1 MELLLTVE
9 QAAERLHLQ
18 PNTVRQHLSRGL
30 LRGIKRGRQWR
41 IPASAL
47 TEDAP
52 IKTTTTVT
60 KSRSESPLARAL
72 AMVEERDARSKSKAS
87 SKAPLY
93 NAAADIRAMREAE
106 TP

>member
-18 PNTVRQHLSRGL
+18 PNTVRVHLSRGL
-30 LRGIKRGRQWR
+30 LRGVKRGRQWR
-41 IPASAL
+41 IPVSAL
-47 TEDAP
+47 TEDAST
-52 IKTTTTVT
+52 KTMTTVT
-60 KSRSESPLARAL
+60 KPGSESPLARAL

-87 SKAPLY
+87 SKGAIY
-93 NAAADIRAMREAE
+93 DAAADIRAMREAE

>member
-41 IPASAL
+41 IPSDAL
-47 TEDAP
+47 LEHAP
-52 IKTTTTVT
+52 IEKITN
-60 KSRSESPLARAL
+60 KAAGKDDPLARAL
-72 AMVEERDARSKSKAS
+72 ALVAQLEQKMKDKPQRVQGVNDAAVT
-87 SKAPLY
+87 L
-93 NAAADIRAMREAE
+93 REVRE
-106 TP
+106 GQNP